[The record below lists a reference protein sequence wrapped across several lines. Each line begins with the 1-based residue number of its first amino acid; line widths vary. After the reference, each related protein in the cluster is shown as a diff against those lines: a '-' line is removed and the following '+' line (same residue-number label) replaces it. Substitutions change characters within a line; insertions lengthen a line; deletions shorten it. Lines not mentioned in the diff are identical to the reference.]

1 LEIPQLNA
9 STRESQG
16 KGPAR
21 TLRREGK
28 VPAVLYGRGVETIQL
43 AVDSRD
49 FEKLIK
55 EAGAGTQLITL
66 TIEGDVPQ
74 TKTAMIKELQTHP
87 LNQQI
92 LHADFYEIAMDREIE
107 VQIPIIPVGKAIG
120 VENGGMMQI
129 VRREIEAYCLPLQI
143 PEAIEVDVSEL
154 NIGDSLHIKEIKL
167 PEGVTIEAE
176 NDYTVITVVS
186 PAAMEEEPEEEL
198 EEIEGEEGEAEGEEG
213 DAEAESE
220 DD

>member
-1 LEIPQLNA
+1 MEIPQLNA
-9 STRESQG
+9 IIRESHG

-55 EAGAGTQLITL
+55 EAGAGTHLITL
-66 TIEGDVPQ
+66 TIEGDAPQ

-87 LNQQI
+87 LKQQI

-167 PEGVTIEAE
+167 PEGVTIDAE